1 MIKKQF
7 SERLKQYP
15 GDTAYFQ
22 TLAKELK
29 LPAAEQYRL
38 FSVIGAEELQKLLP
52 SAGYGHFL
60 GEDEETRFK
69 LNLHIHTSAS
79 ELYRRCSC
87 WNKACLTA
95 AAAIL
100 IFWLSP

>member
-1 MIKKQF
+1 MLKKQF

-15 GDTAYFQ
+15 GDAAYFQ

-38 FSVIGAEELQKLLP
+38 FSVMGAEELQKLLP
-52 SAGYGHFL
+52 SANYGHIL
-60 GEDEETRFK
+60 GDDQETSFK

-79 ELYRRCSC
+79 DG
-87 WNKACLTA
+87 
-95 AAAIL
+95 I
-100 IFWLSP
+100 